1 MKYCKSWCPPI
12 SKGSRDYFL
21 RRLASQVGTQ
31 EGCTGDE
38 DDVTSGLNGEGR
50 AVISIEIR
58 ATKSGWHALSAV
70 DDSLHGVEETKRR
83 NTMMLITLAKQY

>member
-1 MKYCKSWCPPI
+1 MSANLERF
-12 SKGSRDYFL
+12 KGLFSAASSL
-21 RRLASQVGTQ
+21 SQVGTQ